1 MSFEIYT
8 IAFKFDSGHLTR
20 LHWQVLLLVKGALLE
35 DPRLIEDVEEEKK
48 NPMGLMHIT
57 ALRLADIFS
66 DDSNFRNLVMDQLV
80 RENPTNI
87 FCYSVQLDHVIVVF
101 LINNLSVCLRD
112 DLPSG
117 SETFSGMVG
126 LNLPEHLEFQSTWIY
141 GRNSVDQSFIFA
153 GS

>member
-1 MSFEIYT
+1 M
-8 IAFKFDSGHLTR
+8 IAFSFDSSHLTH

-80 RENPTNI
+80 REIPTNI
-87 FCYSVQLDHVIVVF
+87 ICYSVELDHDTLVFVVVICQ
-101 LINNLSVCLRD
+101 SV
-112 DLPSG
+112 
-117 SETFSGMVG
+117 
-126 LNLPEHLEFQSTWIY
+126 
-141 GRNSVDQSFIFA
+141 
-153 GS
+153 